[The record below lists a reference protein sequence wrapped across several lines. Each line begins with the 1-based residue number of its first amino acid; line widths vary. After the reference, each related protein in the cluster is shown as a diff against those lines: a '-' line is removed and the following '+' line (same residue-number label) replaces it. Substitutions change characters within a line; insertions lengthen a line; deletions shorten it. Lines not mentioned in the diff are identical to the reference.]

1 MNQKTFSHYQLAK
14 KIAQTHTLEELRNH
28 QVDVKSLPGNPI
40 VDEQFASL
48 MEDAIIMKL
57 IELKR

>member
-1 MNQKTFSHYQLAK
+1 
-14 KIAQTHTLEELRNH
+14 
-28 QVDVKSLPGNPI
+28 

-57 IELKR
+57 IELNRWSVQHLNLQSLLLWKSKI